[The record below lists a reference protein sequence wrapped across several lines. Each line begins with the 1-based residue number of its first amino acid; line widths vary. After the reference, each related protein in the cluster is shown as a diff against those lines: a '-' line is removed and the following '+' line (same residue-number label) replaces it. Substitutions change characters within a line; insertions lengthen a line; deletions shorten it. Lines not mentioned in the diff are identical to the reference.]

1 MSNYTQS
8 LLYIAISMIKDKW
21 VDEILMCLHTGP
33 KRFSELEKSLT
44 GISKKVLS
52 SKLHQLEQN
61 RLIYRNIIPSSP
73 VKTEYCLSTFSESL
87 KPIFRA
93 IYFWEDKYRSYSQLD
108 NINLKP
114 TSLTLRL
121 LEKKWKIGIINSIG
135 YNTKRI
141 GELQKELQPVSKK
154 MLIEHLKEMENDGLI
169 IKKTYEEIPPRVE
182 YELSPLGK
190 ELLPIIDM
198 FKKWGAYYY
207 LNSNTHEKIHFDS

>member
-61 RLIYRNIIPSSP
+61 RLIDRHIIPTSP
-73 VKTEYCLSTFSESL
+73 IKTQYCLSDFSVSL
-87 KPIFRA
+87 KPVFKA
-93 IYFWEDKYRSYSQLD
+93 IYFWEEKYRAYNKID

-121 LEKKWKIGIINSIG
+121 LEKKWKIGIINCIR
-135 YNTKRI
+135 YDTKRI
-141 GELQKELQPVSKK
+141 SELQKDLHPVSKK

-169 IKKTYEEIPPRVE
+169 IKNTYDEMPPRVE
-182 YELSPLGK
+182 YELSPLGQ
-190 ELLPIIDM
+190 ELVPIIDM
-198 FKKWGAYYY
+198 FKVWGENYQR
-207 LNSNTHEKIHFDS
+207 NTNIQEKIHFD